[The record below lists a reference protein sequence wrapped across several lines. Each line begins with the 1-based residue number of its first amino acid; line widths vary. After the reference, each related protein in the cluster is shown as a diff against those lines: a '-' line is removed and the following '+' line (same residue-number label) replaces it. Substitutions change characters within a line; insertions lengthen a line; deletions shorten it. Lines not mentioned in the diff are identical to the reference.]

1 MMFDLSAVKR
11 VPALPVL
18 AFFILTSLSAFA
30 QQTASQTVDVGIAE
44 YRYSPAEVRIKVG
57 DTVRWTNKE
66 KRTSHSVL
74 FPGNPSLESERMFRD
89 ESWSRTFDKPGEYPY
104 ICGPHPEMR
113 GLVVVSE

>member
-1 MMFDLSAVKR
+1 MDMMLDLSAIKR
-11 VPALPVL
+11 VSVLPALAFFMLTSLPVL
-18 AFFILTSLSAFA
+18 A
-30 QQTASQTVDVGIAE
+30 QQTVDVGIAE
-44 YRYSPAEVRIKVG
+44 YKYSPAEARIKVG

-113 GLVVVSE
+113 GLVVVTD